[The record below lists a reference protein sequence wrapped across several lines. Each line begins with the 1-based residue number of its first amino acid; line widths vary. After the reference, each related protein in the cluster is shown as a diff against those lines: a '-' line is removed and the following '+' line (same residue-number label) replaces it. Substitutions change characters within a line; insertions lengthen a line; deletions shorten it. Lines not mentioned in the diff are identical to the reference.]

1 MEDETAN
8 HRPVIGHRDRPEL
21 PEPDGGL
28 GGRFEGGMD
37 KMIHAEF
44 ADGSPD
50 CRVGNPVHAEP
61 DGGLGGRPGG
71 GIDGRVYTE
80 LTVGV

>member
-1 MEDETAN
+1 MAWVDEVDTV
-8 HRPVIGHRDRPEL
+8 PVIGHRDRPEL

-37 KMIHAEF
+37 KRIHAEF

-61 DGGLGGRPGG
+61 DGGLGINGRPYHPEFDSVFGG
-71 GIDGRVYTE
+71 
-80 LTVGV
+80 